1 MDAQPDLGTMMVL
14 RLLIGQGIGRR
25 TGMRKVQGTGKEYLV
40 SLDYKSFLYIIH
52 ALGSTEN
59 PN

>member
-25 TGMRKVQGTGKEYLV
+25 TGMSKVQGTGKE
-40 SLDYKSFLYIIH
+40 F
-52 ALGSTEN
+52 
-59 PN
+59 